1 MGKERI
7 WAPRA
12 SAHVWARDSGPTSCG
27 ALIGIGGM
35 GEVYRAYDTVRE
47 RMVALKLLRTDVAAD
62 PSYQDRF
69 RRESRIAARL
79 QEPHVIPVHDFGE
92 IDGVLYID
100 MRLVEGASV
109 KDELR
114 VNGALPPART
124 VSIITQVAAALDAAH
139 ANGLV
144 HRDIKPENVLLTP
157 DDFAYLVDF
166 GIAYG
171 GGEASVTKTGLV
183 IGSCAYMA
191 TERLSGKPG
200 GPASDVYS
208 LTCLLH
214 ECLTGRAPFEAGDL
228 RQVMSA
234 HMFAPPPRPSV
245 VRRGISPAFD
255 DVVAKGM
262 AKNPADRYASAGELA
277 RAAADAAHGR
287 PAPVAA
293 VAPPSPPQSTRQFAP
308 RSRADRRRATCPT
321 RRRRR
326 PRRVTQAAVQSDA
339 EGAAG
344 RDDRH
349 VRAGGGAGWGDR
361 HDRRRWRLRAA
372 EPAGRTATVDDDGHH
387 DGTVRFRGDDFV
399 RPRRRRRRRH
409 RPARAPSPAC
419 RAPMRRASSVIR
431 RAATRAARP
440 RRRSGRRTRWPIVC
454 ETAPGSYYYRGER
467 LSDGAQLQL
476 ANAVPAGGG
485 FDAVNPADGS
495 RYQVRPDQL
504 TISSSRGSETDPALE
519 YGTGQAAVDLRVKR
533 PVISAADNS
542 FVDSDAFGT
551 SSSTTSSARGSPR
564 SANSSRKERHA
575 CAEGRAG
582 RARAGVSR
590 RGALGVPA
598 QDRREGLVRA
608 ELAAGVRRS
617 GTRRRATSTC

>member
-1 MGKERI
+1 MGSPSVGSRLGTQFGSYEIR
-7 WAPRA
+7 
-12 SAHVWARDSGPTSCG
+12 S
-27 ALIGIGGM
+27 LIGIGGM
-35 GEVYRAYDTVRE
+35 GEVYSAYDTVRE

-100 MRLVEGASV
+100 MRLVEGGSV
-109 KDELR
+109 KDVLR
-114 VNGALPPART
+114 VNGALPPARA

-191 TERLSGKPG
+191 TERLSGTAG
-200 GPASDVYS
+200 GPASDIYS

-228 RQVMSA
+228 REVMLA
-234 HMFAPPPRPSV
+234 HMFKPPPRPSLE
-245 VRRGISPAFD
+245 RRGINPAFD

-262 AKNPADRYASAGELA
+262 AKNPADRYTSAGELA
-277 RAAADAAHGR
+277 RAAADVAHR
-287 PAPVAA
+287 STPVAA

-308 RSRADRRRATCPT
+308 PVPGPRPTGYVPYAPPPLPAAPVTRSRFSR
-321 RRRRR
+321 
-326 PRRVTQAAVQSDA
+326 TQKALLAGTVAMFALAALLAGVIVMNGGNGGSEPQSPLAAPPPSTTTITTTAPSGSEDTTTSTTKPSTSTSPSASGAPIAGLSGTDA
-339 EGAAG
+339 QGFVGHSARCDAGSTPAA
-344 RDDRH
+344 
-349 VRAGGGAGWGDR
+349 AI
-361 HDRRRWRLRAA
+361 
-372 EPAGRTATVDDDGHH
+372 RTANSL
-387 DGTVRFRGDDFV
+387 
-399 RPRRRRRRRH
+399 
-409 RPARAPSPAC
+409 A
-419 RAPMRRASSVIR
+419 
-431 RAATRAARP
+431 
-440 RRRSGRRTRWPIVC
+440 IVC

-519 YGTGQAAVDLRVKR
+519 YGG
-533 PVISAADNS
+533 
-542 FVDSDAFGT
+542 
-551 SSSTTSSARGSPR
+551 
-564 SANSSRKERHA
+564 
-575 CAEGRAG
+575 GR
-582 RARAGVSR
+582 
-590 RGALGVPA
+590 
-598 QDRREGLVRA
+598 
-608 ELAAGVRRS
+608 
-617 GTRRRATSTC
+617 